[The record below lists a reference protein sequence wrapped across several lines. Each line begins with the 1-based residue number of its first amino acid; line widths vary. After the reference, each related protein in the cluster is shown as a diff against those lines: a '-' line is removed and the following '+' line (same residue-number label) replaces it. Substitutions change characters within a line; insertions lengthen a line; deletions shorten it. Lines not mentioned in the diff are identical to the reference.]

1 MGRAIINGKLIRDPP
16 ERSGQLLGNLQ
27 KFAGRQRFFAID
39 GAPNGVSP
47 DLIVPLSGTA
57 RIKIF

>member
-1 MGRAIINGKLIRDPP
+1 MRRAIINGKLIRDSVRNDPDK
-16 ERSGQLLGNLQ
+16 LGNLQ

-39 GAPNGVSP
+39 GAMKFSP

-57 RIKIF
+57 RTKIF